1 MRSWKLFS
9 KQILWIWKSGGT
21 HAHPLRLLFYWCLEH
36 FRQPCHTTV
45 EKQLVDCPYL
55 QTSMPVKHK
64 RGWQKPNNRSP
75 PRIPGIES
83 QERVML
89 VVNPFLEAGTG
100 ELDHLSHLLCPSW
113 KDLMKEVDI
122 CSLLVFSRCE
132 CYGEDRDCP
141 VGGLP
146 TMPAET

>member
-1 MRSWKLFS
+1 
-9 KQILWIWKSGGT
+9 
-21 HAHPLRLLFYWCLEH
+21 
-36 FRQPCHTTV
+36 
-45 EKQLVDCPYL
+45 
-55 QTSMPVKHK
+55 
-64 RGWQKPNNRSP
+64 
-75 PRIPGIES
+75 
-83 QERVML
+83 ML

-100 ELDHLSHLLCPSW
+100 ELDHLSHLLCPSSW

-132 CYGEDRDCP
+132 CCGEDRDCP